1 MEDQTVTLG
10 VANFFCRFEQASV
23 EDYYKSM
30 LGLEDNFW
38 SEDLY
43 GNGSTMEDNMKD
55 SAMEELHELYTLQ
68 AHMSDY
74 NVELTD
80 DEKSAITEAAK
91 KFMEDNDAA
100 TIKEM
105 GADQDIVE
113 EVLTLYTISNK
124 MSSAIE
130 AEVDTNVTDEE
141 ANMRAYSMVKI
152 STDSYQD
159 DSGDTVE
166 YTDDEKSA
174 LKTTAETMSGELDA
188 EDATLESVA
197 EAHGYE
203 VSTGTY
209 ASDDTTLEDE
219 VKTALD
225 DLQEGACSGVVETD
239 TALYLLRID
248 SDTDEDATEQNRQ
261 SIIDTRK
268 SDHYNEVLEGWQEDD
283 GWEVNDK
290 AVAKI
295 SFRNSLTQVDPDAS
309 TETEGTEAE
318 TTEE

>member
-1 MEDQTVTLG
+1 
-10 VANFFCRFEQASV
+10 
-23 EDYYKSM
+23 
-30 LGLEDNFW
+30 
-38 SEDLY
+38 
-43 GNGSTMEDNMKD
+43 
-55 SAMEELHELYTLQ
+55 
-68 AHMSDY
+68 
-74 NVELTD
+74 
-80 DEKSAITEAAK
+80 
-91 KFMEDNDAA
+91 
-100 TIKEM
+100 
-105 GADQDIVE
+105 
-113 EVLTLYTISNK
+113 
-124 MSSAIE
+124 
-130 AEVDTNVTDEE
+130 
-141 ANMRAYSMVKI
+141 
-152 STDSYQD
+152 
-159 DSGDTVE
+159 VE